1 MASPSSA
8 LNSSPDIVVRAFAG
22 SGAAG
27 FADGLPGSFIM
38 PFGVAYA
45 PDGTL
50 YVSDAGAQRIRAV
63 DRSGRVRTIAGG
75 GTLVP
80 DGLWV
85 AGGYR
90 DAAGTQARFNRP
102 AGIVWSNGAL
112 YVADTNNHCIRVVT
126 PSGDVKTFAGSTQA
140 GTSDGP
146 LESARFLKPTA
157 MAADHEGN
165 LYVADYF
172 AIRVIHDGQVKTI
185 PSLGN
190 TPFGVAVVDTPAGPD
205 VFVAD
210 LYGLSRR
217 DPAGKIERFATTES
231 IGTGN
236 RNIEG
241 IQPLGHPFALAA
253 FDANSIVYGDVR
265 GNSVRYLNW
274 DAGAEQLLGGLDV
287 YDGAAT
293 SAGSRDGRGD
303 VVRWDSPTGI
313 AIGPSGSIAVADAAS
328 RRIRIVTDLDR
339 THDAHPETGIPPA
352 SKPSTAYRVAFV
364 GNSYLW
370 EYDHW
375 GDSIPGMVESRLM
388 RDPSLTATKR
398 RLEVTPYIF
407 PGAPIIAQAEYVR
420 VVLART
426 HAADLI
432 VLSVG
437 TTSLFGSPGVPLRPT
452 MAQIVAAE
460 PSWTK
465 ELTDGLRSS
474 NEALKEQGV
483 RFVVVTA
490 PLPENLSPVESLWRR
505 LLSEDGQ
512 LEPSSQIGVA
522 MNDAVRSSGVPYV
535 DGWAVFGSESRSA
548 DHVALFGSEDEHF
561 SPHGREIIANAVADY
576 LRTTKPWLK

>member
-1 MASPSSA
+1 MTSPSLA
-8 LNSSPDIVVRAFAG
+8 LTASPDIVVRTFAG

-27 FADGLPGSFIM
+27 FADGLPGSFVM
-38 PFGVAYA
+38 PFGVAYG

-75 GTLVP
+75 GNLVP

-90 DAAGTQARFNRP
+90 DAAGTAARFNRP

-112 YVADTNNHCIRVVT
+112 YVADTNNHCIRVIT
-126 PSGDVKTFAGSTQA
+126 PSGNVKTFAGSTQA
-140 GTSDGP
+140 GSSDGP
-146 LESARFLKPTA
+146 VKSARFLRPTG
-157 MAADHEGN
+157 MAVDHAGN
-165 LYVADYF
+165 VYVADYF
-172 AIRVIHDGQVKTI
+172 GIRVIHDGQVKTI

-190 TPFGVAVVDTPAGPD
+190 TPFGVAVADTPAGPD

-210 LYGLSRR
+210 PYGVLRR
-217 DPAGKIERFATTES
+217 DPGGRTQRFATTES
-231 IGTGN
+231 LATGN

-241 IQPLGHPFALAA
+241 LQPLGHPFALAA

-287 YDGAAT
+287 YDGAAS
-293 SAGSRDGRGD
+293 SAGSRDGRGA
-303 VVRWDSPTGI
+303 VARWDAPTGI
-313 AIGPSGSIAVADAAS
+313 AIGPDGSIAVADAAS
-328 RRIRIVTDLDR
+328 RRVRLVTDLDR
-339 THDAHPETGIPPA
+339 SHDAHPETGLPPA
-352 SKPSTAYRVAFV
+352 PKPTTAYRVAFV

-370 EYDHW
+370 EYDRW
-375 GDSIPGMVESRLM
+375 SDSIPGMVESQLAH
-388 RDPSLTATKR
+388 DPSLAGTKR

-407 PGAPIIAQAEYVR
+407 PGAPIIAQAEYVKL
-420 VVLART
+420 VLART

-437 TTSLFGSPGVPLRPT
+437 TTAILGSPGVPVRAT
-452 MAQIVAAE
+452 MKEVVAAE
-460 PSWTK
+460 PTWTK
-465 ELTDGLRSS
+465 ELTEGLRSS
-474 NEALKEQGV
+474 DEALRGQGA

-490 PLPENLSPVESLWRR
+490 PIPENLSPVETLWRR
-505 LLSEDGQ
+505 LLSQDGQ

-522 MNDAVRSSGVPYV
+522 MNDAVRAAGVPFV
-535 DGWAVFGSESRSA
+535 DGWSAFASESRA
-548 DHVALFGSEDEHF
+548 AGHVALFGTEDEHF
-561 SPHGREIIANAVADY
+561 SPHGRQIIAGAIADY
-576 LRTTKPWLK
+576 LRATKPWLK